1 MSVAFKFPSRP
12 LLLLCAITFAFQPGS
27 PGEDIIGLQ
36 PGVKAPQIALPDQTG
51 KPQSFNT
58 LTGPNGLLLLFF
70 RSADWCP
77 FCKGQLVNLEHAQ
90 KLFAAKGINVAGVSY
105 DSSQVLAEFSQRK
118 SITYPLLSD
127 TSSKLIDAFGIR
139 NVEATGPQAGIPV
152 PGYYLI
158 NKQGV
163 IERRFFEDGYV
174 NRLTANNVY
183 QNIFGDVALPQ
194 PVRSLPSPHVELTTM
209 QSDKEVTP
217 GELVRLVVT
226 IAPDRDTHVYAP
238 GAEKD
243 HYIVASLTLDPSNL
257 YSVKPTVY
265 PKPEMMHFPETNE
278 TEPVYTSKTTLD
290 TSVAAI
296 VNHQTLAIF
305 AKDPSLHITGN
316 LEYQACTSKVC
327 FPRVKVPL
335 NWTVRLT
342 ELDRVR
348 AASAKVN

>member
-1 MSVAFKFPSRP
+1 VKFEPALWT
-12 LLLLCAITFAFQPGS
+12 LLLMCGISFAFQPAASGQH
-27 PGEDIIGLQ
+27 IIGLQ
-36 PGVKAPQIALPDQTG
+36 PGVKAPVIALPDQTG
-51 KPQSFNT
+51 KPRNFST

-77 FCKGQLVNLEHAQ
+77 FCKGQLVDLERAQ

-105 DSSQVLAEFSQRK
+105 DSSAVLAEFSKRK

-127 TSSKLIDAFGIR
+127 SSSKLIDAFGIR
-139 NVEATGPQAGIPV
+139 NVEATRAEAGIPV

-158 NKQGV
+158 NKRGV
-163 IERRFFEDGYV
+163 IEKRFFQDGYI

-194 PVRSLPSPHVELTTM
+194 PIRSLPSPHIELTTM

-226 IAPDRDTHVYAP
+226 MTPDPDTHVYAR

-243 HYIVASLTLDPSNL
+243 HYIVTSLTLDPSNL
-257 YSVKPTVY
+257 YTVTPVAY
-265 PKPEMMHFPETNE
+265 PQPEMMHFAESNE
-278 TEPVYTSKTTLD
+278 NEPVYTRKTVLD
-290 TSVAAI
+290 TSVAAV
-296 VNHQTLAIF
+296 VNNATLAVF
-305 AKDPSLHITGN
+305 AKEPSLHITGN

-327 FPRVKVPL
+327 YPRVKVPL
-335 NWTVRLT
+335 SWTVELT

-348 AASAKVN
+348 ATTAKVN

>member
-1 MSVAFKFPSRP
+1 VTFKSASWP
-12 LLLLCAITFAFQPGS
+12 LLLMSGITFALLPSALGQQ
-27 PGEDIIGLQ
+27 IIGLQ
-36 PGVKAPQIALPDQTG
+36 PGVKAPEIALVDQAG
-51 KPQSFNT
+51 KPQSFDT
-58 LTGPNGLLLLFF
+58 LAGQNGLLLLFF

-77 FCKGQLVNLEHAQ
+77 FCKGQLVDLEGAQ
-90 KLFAAKGINVAGVSY
+90 KLFAAKGIKVAGVSY
-105 DSSQVLAEFSQRK
+105 DSPQVLAEFSRRK

-127 TSSKLIDAFGIR
+127 TGSKLIDAFGIR
-139 NVEATGPQAGIPV
+139 NVEATGTQAGIPV

-158 NKQGV
+158 DKQGV
-163 IERRFFEDGYV
+163 IKKQFFEDGYI

-194 PVRSLPSPHVELTTM
+194 PLRSLPSPHVVLTTM

-226 IAPDRDTHVYAP
+226 ITPDRDTHVYAR
-238 GAEKD
+238 GAERD

-257 YSVKPTVY
+257 YSVRPTEY
-265 PKPEMMHFPETNE
+265 PKPEMMHFPESNE

-290 TSVAAI
+290 TSVAAT
-296 VNHQTLAIF
+296 VNKETLAIF
-305 AKDPSLHITGN
+305 AKDPSLHVTGS

-335 NWTVRLT
+335 SWTIQLK

-348 AASAKVN
+348 AVAAKVN

>member
-1 MSVAFKFPSRP
+1 MRISNRVW
-12 LLLLCAITFAFQPGS
+12 LLSLLFGTVSLTSAQAQT
-27 PGEDIIGLQ
+27 IIGLQ
-36 PGVKAPQIALPDQTG
+36 PGVKAPEISLSDQTG
-51 KPQSFNT
+51 KPQNLGT

-77 FCKGQLVNLEHAQ
+77 FCKGQLVDLERAQ
-90 KLFAAKGINVAGVSY
+90 KLFAAKGIQVAGVSY
-105 DSSQVLAEFSQRK
+105 DSPQVLAEFSRRK
-118 SITYPLLSD
+118 AITYPLLSD
-127 TSSKLIDAFGIR
+127 KGSRLIDAFGIR
-139 NVEATGPQAGIPV
+139 NVAATGEQAGIPV

-158 NKQGV
+158 SQQGI
-163 IERRFFEDGYV
+163 IEKRFFEDGYI

-194 PVRSLPSPHVELTTM
+194 PIRTLPSPHVELATM

-217 GELVRLVVT
+217 GEVVRLVVSIT
-226 IAPDRDTHVYAP
+226 PDRDTHVYAP

-257 YSVKPTVY
+257 YTVKPTIY

-278 TEPVYTSKTTLD
+278 TEPVYTTKTVLD
-290 TSVAAI
+290 TSVAAV
-296 VNHQTLAIF
+296 VNKDTLAIF
-305 AKDPSLHITGN
+305 AKDPQLHVTGS
-316 LEYQACTSKVC
+316 LEYQACTSRVC
-327 FPRVKVPL
+327 FPSIKVPL
-335 NWTVRLT
+335 SWTIQLT

>member
-1 MSVAFKFPSRP
+1 MKLKSLSWPVVLMFGSAFA
-12 LLLLCAITFAFQPGS
+12 LLTSAHGQH
-27 PGEDIIGLQ
+27 IIGLQ
-36 PGVKAPQIALPDQTG
+36 PGVKAPGIASVDQAG
-51 KPQSFNT
+51 KSQSFDT

-77 FCKGQLVNLEHAQ
+77 FCKGQLADLERAQ
-90 KLFAAKGINVAGVSY
+90 KLFAAKGIKVAGVSY

-127 TSSKLIDAFGIR
+127 TGSKLIDAFGIR
-139 NVEATGPQAGIPV
+139 NVEATGAQAGIPV

-163 IERRFFEDGYV
+163 IEKRFFEDGYI

-194 PVRSLPSPHVELTTM
+194 PVRSLPSPHVVLTTM

-226 IAPDRDTHVYAP
+226 INPDRDTHVYAP

-257 YSVKPTVY
+257 YSVRPTIY
-265 PKPEMMHFPETNE
+265 PKAEMMHFPESNE

-290 TSVAAI
+290 ASVAAT
-296 VNHQTLAIF
+296 VTKETLAIF
-305 AKDPSLHITGN
+305 AKDPWLHITGS

-335 NWTVRLT
+335 SWTVQLT

-348 AASAKVN
+348 AVAAKVN

>member
-1 MSVAFKFPSRP
+1 VAFKSPSWP
-12 LLLLCAITFAFQPGS
+12 LLLMCGITFAFQPVA
-27 PGEDIIGLQ
+27 PGQHIIGLQ
-36 PGVKAPQIALPDQTG
+36 PGVKAPEIALADQTG
-51 KPQSFNT
+51 KPQTLST

-77 FCKGQLVNLEHAQ
+77 FCKGQLVDLERAQ

-105 DSSQVLAEFSQRK
+105 DSPEILAEFSQRK

-127 TSSKLIDAFGIR
+127 SSSKLIDAFGIR
-139 NVEATGPQAGIPV
+139 NVEATGAQAGIPV

-163 IERRFFEDGYV
+163 IEKRFFEDGYI

-226 IAPDRDTHVYAP
+226 ITPDRDTHVYAP

-257 YSVKPTVY
+257 YSVKPTAY

-278 TEPVYTSKTTLD
+278 TEPVYTAKTTLD

-296 VNHQTLAIF
+296 VNKQTLAIF

-316 LEYQACTSKVC
+316 LEYQACTSRVC
-327 FPRVKVPL
+327 FPPVKVPL
-335 NWTVRLT
+335 SWTVQLT

>member
-1 MSVAFKFPSRP
+1 MAFKSPSWP
-12 LLLLCAITFAFQPGS
+12 LLLMCGITFAFQPVA
-27 PGEDIIGLQ
+27 PGQHIIGLQ
-36 PGVKAPQIALPDQTG
+36 PGVKAPEIALADQTG
-51 KPQSFNT
+51 KPQTLST

-77 FCKGQLVNLEHAQ
+77 FCKGQLVDLERAQ
-90 KLFAAKGINVAGVSY
+90 KLFTAKGINVAGVSY
-105 DSSQVLAEFSQRK
+105 DSPQVLAQFSQRK

-127 TSSKLIDAFGIR
+127 SGSKLIDAFGIR
-139 NVEATGPQAGIPV
+139 NVEATGTQAGIPV
-152 PGYYLI
+152 PGYYLLD
-158 NKQGV
+158 KQGV
-163 IERRFFEDGYV
+163 IDKTFFEEGYI

-183 QNIFGDVALPQ
+183 QNVFGDVALPQ
-194 PVRSLPSPHVELTTM
+194 PLRSLPSPHVVLTTM

-226 IAPDRDTHVYAP
+226 ITPDQDTHVYAP

-243 HYIVASLTLDPSNL
+243 HYIVASLTLDPSTL
-257 YSVKPTVY
+257 YSVRPTAY

-290 TSVAAI
+290 TLVAAT
-296 VNHQTLAIF
+296 VSRETQAIF
-305 AKDPSLHITGN
+305 AKDPSLHITGS

-335 NWTVRLT
+335 SWTVRLT

-348 AASAKVN
+348 AVAAKTN

>member
-1 MSVAFKFPSRP
+1 MTLKSPSWP
-12 LLLLCAITFAFQPGS
+12 LLLMCGIALAFQPCASGQH
-27 PGEDIIGLQ
+27 IIGLQ
-36 PGVKAPQIALPDQTG
+36 PGVKAPQIALADQAG

-58 LTGPNGLLLLFF
+58 LTGSNGLLLLFF

-77 FCKGQLVNLEHAQ
+77 FCKGQLVDLERAQ

-105 DSSQVLAEFSQRK
+105 DSPQVLAEFSQRK

-127 TSSKLIDAFGIR
+127 SSSRLIDAFGVR
-139 NVEATGPQAGIPV
+139 NVEATGAQAGIPV

-158 NKQGV
+158 SQQGI
-163 IERRFFEDGYV
+163 IEKRFFEDGYI

-194 PVRSLPSPHVELTTM
+194 PIRSLPSPHVELTTM

-226 IAPDRDTHVYAP
+226 ITPDRDTHVYAP

-243 HYIVASLTLDPSNL
+243 HYIVASLTLDPSSL
-257 YSVKPTVY
+257 YTVRPTVY
-265 PKPEMMHFPETNE
+265 PKPEMMHFPESNE
-278 TEPVYTSKTTLD
+278 TEPVYTNKTVLD
-290 TSVAAI
+290 TSVAAV
-296 VNHQTLAIF
+296 VNKETLATF
-305 AKDPSLHITGN
+305 AKDPMLHITGS

-327 FPRVKVPL
+327 FPRIKVPL
-335 NWTVRLT
+335 TWTVQLT

-348 AASAKVN
+348 AVAAKANQ

>member
-1 MSVAFKFPSRP
+1 MTFKSSSWA
-12 LLLLCAITFAFQPGS
+12 LVLLCGITFAFLPCASSQH
-27 PGEDIIGLQ
+27 IIGLQ
-36 PGVKAPQIALPDQTG
+36 PGVKAPQIALADQTG
-51 KPQSFNT
+51 KPQSFST
-58 LTGPNGLLLLFF
+58 LSGANGLLVLFF

-77 FCKGQLVNLEHAQ
+77 FCKGQLVDLERAQ
-90 KLFAAKGINVAGVSY
+90 KLFAAKGINLAAVSY
-105 DSSQVLAEFSQRK
+105 DSPEVLAEFSQRK

-127 TSSKLIDAFGIR
+127 SSSKLIDAFGIR
-139 NVEATGPQAGIPV
+139 NVEATGAQAGIPV

-158 NKQGV
+158 NKQGI
-163 IERRFFEDGYV
+163 IEKRFFEDGYI

-194 PVRSLPSPHVELTTM
+194 PVRSLPSPHIVLSTM

-226 IAPDRDTHVYAP
+226 ITPDRDTHVYAP

-257 YSVKPTVY
+257 YSAKPIAY
-265 PKPEMMHFPETNE
+265 PKPEMMHFPESNE
-278 TEPVYTSKTTLD
+278 NEPVYTDKTVLD

-296 VNHQTLAIF
+296 VNKETLAIF

-335 NWTVRLT
+335 SWTIQLV
-342 ELDRVR
+342 ELDRVH
-348 AASAKVN
+348 ATSAKVK